1 MESSRLQDYEID
13 DANRTM
19 RFMLIRPT
27 GLPGHKVVELVFR
40 DVEGYLLKIDRET
53 DSALAVEERRL
64 AGFLGD
70 NEAYFSRE
78 ARSGWPRFWQGSA
91 QSTSAWLAS
100 RGRRVWAISAS
111 HGLSGW
117 VVAGKATYHNGS
129 A

>member
-64 AGFLGD
+64 AGLLGD
-70 NEAYFSRE
+70 N
-78 ARSGWPRFWQGSA
+78 
-91 QSTSAWLAS
+91 
-100 RGRRVWAISAS
+100 
-111 HGLSGW
+111 
-117 VVAGKATYHNGS
+117 
-129 A
+129 